1 MVDSGIVYYH
11 LVNFPAI
18 WSIFGPFRIFYG
30 ILVYFPRFGILY
42 YRNVATLSSLSFYIF
57 RPMPL
62 FLFSNTKMHIL
73 VIICTQQHVLCVP

>member
-30 ILVYFPRFGILY
+30 ILVYFVDMFGIF
-42 YRNVATLSSLSFYIF
+42 SPFWYIVLQKYGN
-57 RPMPL
+57 PV
-62 FLFSNTKMHIL
+62 L
-73 VIICTQQHVLCVP
+73 VILLYI